1 MADFKIG
8 DVVAVDDPKFP
19 GPWTVAKVN
28 KATYTLSSAD
38 PRFAR
43 GLRAHHYTVRPFV
56 GDAAPAFDD
65 PRNGLPMQSVG
76 ALVKYTGRNPKVGAG
91 SVFVVL
97 SDNFDTLK
105 VARLGGD
112 DGRYWP
118 KLNARDFEVFEIANV
133 DEFKAVA

>member
-43 GLRAHHYTVRPFV
+43 GLRARHQPQPVPVAPDQCAV
-56 GDAAPAFDD
+56 G
-65 PRNGLPMQSVG
+65 
-76 ALVKYTGRNPKVGAG
+76 
-91 SVFVVL
+91 
-97 SDNFDTLK
+97 
-105 VARLGGD
+105 
-112 DGRYWP
+112 
-118 KLNARDFEVFEIANV
+118 
-133 DEFKAVA
+133 